1 MNILVSGSSG
11 LIGSALVPF
20 VRSGGH
26 RVVRL
31 VRSRSRRGSDEISW
45 DPDNGRLDRGDLE
58 GFEAVVHLAG
68 VNIAAGRWTVRQKA
82 RIRDSRAKG
91 TRLLSEALAGL
102 AHPPQVLVS
111 ASAVGYYGDR
121 GQEILKEESAPGTDF
136 LAGVCR
142 EWEAATQPAAARGV
156 RVVNTRFGMVLSA
169 SGGALPKMLTPFRL
183 GLGGV
188 VGSGRQYMPWIA
200 LDDVVGVVNHALKVV
215 KLGGAINTVA
225 PQAITNR
232 EFTKTLGRVLS
243 RPTVF
248 PVPAFMARLALGEM
262 ADALLLS
269 SQRVEPARLL
279 EAGYGFRYPEL
290 EGALRHVLRS
300 E

>member
-1 MNILVSGSSG
+1 M
-11 LIGSALVPF
+11 
-20 VRSGGH
+20 
-26 RVVRL
+26 
-31 VRSRSRRGSDEISW
+31 
-45 DPDNGRLDRGDLE
+45 
-58 GFEAVVHLAG
+58 HLAG